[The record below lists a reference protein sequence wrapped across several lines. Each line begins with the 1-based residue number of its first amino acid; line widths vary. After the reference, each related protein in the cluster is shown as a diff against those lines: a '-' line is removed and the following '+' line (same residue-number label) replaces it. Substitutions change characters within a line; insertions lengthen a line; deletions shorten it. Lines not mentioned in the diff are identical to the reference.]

1 MDVQAFAVS
10 IIADSGD
17 SKSYSLEAMECIKKG
32 EFSNA
37 RELIKKADEALLRAH
52 KTHTELLCQEANGE
66 KISFSMFLMHSESH
80 LTTAEVTREY
90 VDALLTLCGK
100 EKEK

>member
-1 MDVQAFAVS
+1 MDVQTFAVS

-32 EFSNA
+32 DLSKA
-37 RELIKKADEALLRAH
+37 RELLQKADEALLRAH

-66 KISFSMFLMHSESH
+66 TISFSMFLMHSESH

-90 VDALLTLCGK
+90 VDALLALCGK
-100 EKEK
+100 EEKK